1 MGFFKRELN
10 KAIKRSVNK
19 ALKPKPQKQS
29 RQRQAPQTILAVVQM
44 RPWNYSQQA
53 EIIELDGDYEN
64 VLFTYNTEPLKGVRK
79 GQTIT
84 VDIYRGDATLYSKYS
99 GNTATSEEFDDVVVM
114 YNHEP
119 IGFAALP
126 RDKVIEAAQMGY
138 AFRMKAKCYG
148 MLEDYPGVKEM
159 KLLAPKPFY
168 LYGLIPG
175 APDDR
180 PKRVV
185 EAESD
190 EYFSYNE
197 YDTEDF
203 KNIATKDKWVFFD
216 AKIEIIPT
224 PKGSKAKPHIGVYS
238 SDGMLISEVAAKNSY
253 YEKMLDYMNR
263 YEAFTVKATR
273 RASSVDDS
281 AFYKIEIMGK

>member
-19 ALKPKPQKQS
+19 ALKPKPQKQL
-29 RQRQAPQTILAVVQM
+29 RQRQTPQTIPAVVQM
-44 RPWNYSQQA
+44 RPWNCPQHA
-53 EIIELDGDYEN
+53 EIIELNGDYEN
-64 VLFTYNTEPLKGVRK
+64 IIYTYNSEPLKGVRK
-79 GQTIT
+79 GQTIE
-84 VDIYRGDATLYSKYS
+84 VDVYRGDAVLCSQHSCTI
-99 GNTATSEEFDDVVVM
+99 ADSEEWEDTVIM
-114 YNHEP
+114 YNNEP
-119 IGFAALP
+119 FGFSSFP
-126 RDKVIEAAQMGY
+126 RDKVLEAAQMGY

-159 KLLAPKPFY
+159 KLLAPNPFY

-197 YDTEDF
+197 YDAEDF

-224 PKGSKAKPHIGVYS
+224 PKGSSAKPHIGVYS
-238 SDGMLISEVAAKNSY
+238 SDGMLISEVAAKNGY
-253 YEKMLDYMNR
+253 YGKMIDYMNK
-263 YEAFTVKATR
+263 YETFTVKATR